1 MREMK
6 DSGIPWIG
14 KIPSSWEIM
23 CGKYLFS
30 NAKEIVGTKV
40 NDYERLALTLH
51 GVIKRSKNDTE
62 GLQPEDF
69 NTYQILRKN
78 ELVFKLI
85 DLQNISTSRVGL
97 SPYDGIVSP
106 AYIVLKTKENV
117 IPSFAEKYYLMMWMN
132 QIFNALGDAG
142 VRSSLNVYE
151 LLEIKVPVPSIFE
164 QNRISDYLDSK
175 CARIDSIRENVEAE
189 IEALKRYKKSVITEA
204 VTKGLDKNVKMK
216 DSGIPW
222 IGEIPKDW
230 KISRLKYILKEPMK
244 YGANESGVAYSDAL
258 PRYIR
263 ITDIDSEGKLR
274 KDGKLSLNE
283 DIAKGYIL
291 KNKSILFAR
300 SGGTVGKTFFYRK
313 EYGTAAFAGYL
324 ISAVI
329 DENKALPEWIYYYVN
344 SSAYWEWVNQI
355 YTQSTIQNIGADKY
369 SEMSIP
375 ICPNISL
382 QKNILK
388 LLDTR
393 CSQIDSI
400 IQKKQELL
408 ANLDTYKKSL
418 IYEYVTGKKEV
429 PAV

>member
-164 QNRISDYLDSK
+164 QQRISDYLD
-175 CARIDSIRENVEAE
+175 
-189 IEALKRYKKSVITEA
+189 
-204 VTKGLDKNVKMK
+204 
-216 DSGIPW
+216 
-222 IGEIPKDW
+222 
-230 KISRLKYILKEPMK
+230 
-244 YGANESGVAYSDAL
+244 
-258 PRYIR
+258 
-263 ITDIDSEGKLR
+263 
-274 KDGKLSLNE
+274 
-283 DIAKGYIL
+283 
-291 KNKSILFAR
+291 
-300 SGGTVGKTFFYRK
+300 
-313 EYGTAAFAGYL
+313 
-324 ISAVI
+324 
-329 DENKALPEWIYYYVN
+329 
-344 SSAYWEWVNQI
+344 
-355 YTQSTIQNIGADKY
+355 
-369 SEMSIP
+369 
-375 ICPNISL
+375 
-382 QKNILK
+382 
-388 LLDTR
+388 TR
-393 CSQIDSI
+393 CSRIDSI

>member
-1 MREMK
+1 MAMREMK
-6 DSGIPWIG
+6 DSGIPWVG
-14 KIPSSWEIM
+14 KVPSSWEIM

-30 NAKEIVGTKV
+30 NTKEIVGTKV

-69 NTYQILRKN
+69 NTYQILREN

-106 AYIVLKTKENV
+106 AYIVLKAKENV

-151 LLEIKVPVPSIFE
+151 LLEIKVPVPPVHE
-164 QNRISDYLDSK
+164 QHRIANYLDTRCSQ
-175 CARIDSIRENVEAE
+175 IDSIRKNVEAE
-189 IEALKRYKKSVITEA
+189 IEALKQYKQSVITEA
-204 VTKGLDKNVKMK
+204 VTKGLDKNVEMK

-222 IGEIPKDW
+222 AKQIPSHWEVMPNKYLMHKVKRICPVYNGENILSLTMQGVIIRDFDLGGKMPATFDGYQIIYPGNLLMCLFDYDVTPRCIGLIKNKGLTSP
-230 KISRLKYILKEPMK
+230 
-244 YGANESGVAYSDAL
+244 AYSQFVM
-258 PRYIR
+258 
-263 ITDIDSEGKLR
+263 
-274 KDGKLSLNE
+274 
-283 DIAKGYIL
+283 
-291 KNKSILFAR
+291 NKSAD
-300 SGGTVGKTFFYRK
+300 
-313 EYGTAAFAGYL
+313 AH
-324 ISAVI
+324 
-329 DENKALPEWIYYYVN
+329 YYYYYYLMLDFTKELLHLAKN
-344 SSAYWEWVNQI
+344 LRHSFTEEQLGQI
-355 YTQSTIQNIGADKY
+355 NTVIPPLTEQRRIADY
-369 SEMSIP
+369 
-375 ICPNISL
+375 
-382 QKNILK
+382 
-388 LLDTR
+388 LDTK
-393 CSQIDSI
+393 CAKIDSI

-408 ANLDTYKKSL
+408 INLDAYKKSL

>member
-1 MREMK
+1 MF
-6 DSGIPWIG
+6 
-14 KIPSSWEIM
+14 
-23 CGKYLFS
+23 CGLFS
-30 NAKEIVGTKV
+30 C
-40 NDYERLALTLH
+40 
-51 GVIKRSKNDTE
+51 KNDFLKITD
-62 GLQPEDF
+62 GGGQP
-69 NTYQILRKN
+69 
-78 ELVFKLI
+78 
-85 DLQNISTSRVGL
+85 NISQ
-97 SPYDGIVSP
+97 
-106 AYIVLKTKENV
+106 TKIKNQ
-117 IPSFAEKYYLMMWMN
+117 YYL
-132 QIFNALGDAG
+132 
-142 VRSSLNVYE
+142 
-151 LLEIKVPVPSIFE
+151 KPPVKE
-164 QNRISDYLDSK
+164 QQRIADYLDTRCSQ
-175 CARIDSIRENVEAE
+175 IDSIRKNVESE
-189 IEALKRYKKSVITEA
+189 IEALKQYKQSVITEA
-204 VTKGLDKNVKMK
+204 VTKGLDKNVEMK

-222 IGEIPKDW
+222 IGKTPKNW
-230 KISRLKYILKEPMK
+230 EISRLKYILKEPMK

-283 DIAKGYIL
+283 DIAKRYIL
-291 KNKSILFAR
+291 KDKSILFAR

-329 DENKALPEWIYYYVN
+329 DEDKALPEWIYYYVN

-369 SEMSIP
+369 SKMSIP

-388 LLDTR
+388 LLDSK
-393 CSQIDSI
+393 CAKIDSI

-408 ANLDTYKKSL
+408 AKLDTYKKSL